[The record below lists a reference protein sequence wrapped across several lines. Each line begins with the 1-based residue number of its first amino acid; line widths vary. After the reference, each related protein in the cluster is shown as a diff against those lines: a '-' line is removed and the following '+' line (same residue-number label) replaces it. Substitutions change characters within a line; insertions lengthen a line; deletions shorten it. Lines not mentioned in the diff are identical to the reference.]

1 MIADPKRKGPCCL
14 AAHTGGDSLE
24 NPSTIIPHPLAF
36 SSQKGARAEIFR
48 LALAA
53 LTPEEFVEWKSG
65 LGSSSASGN
74 QSGGIVTQEEG
85 GT

>member
-1 MIADPKRKGPCCL
+1 MIADTKRKGPCCL

-36 SSQKGARAEIFR
+36 SSQKGARAEVFR

-74 QSGGIVTQEEG
+74 LSGFALNKSGGFI
-85 GT
+85 

>member
-1 MIADPKRKGPCCL
+1 MSASSKRKSPC
-14 AAHTGGDSLE
+14 ANTGRDSSKNLDV
-24 NPSTIIPHPLAF
+24 TIPHPLAF
-36 SSQKGARAEIFR
+36 SSQNGARAEVFR

-53 LTPEEFVEWKSG
+53 LSADEFYEWISG

-74 QSGGIVTQEEG
+74 RSGVTVTIVEG

>member
-1 MIADPKRKGPCCL
+1 MSAFLKKRKSPC
-14 AAHTGGDSLE
+14 ANTGRDSWKNLGA
-24 NPSTIIPHPLAF
+24 TIPHPLAF

-53 LTPEEFVEWKSG
+53 FTPDEFVEWKSG

-74 QSGGIVTQEEG
+74 RSGVTVTQEEG

>member
-1 MIADPKRKGPCCL
+1 M
-14 AAHTGGDSLE
+14 DSWKNLDA
-24 NPSTIIPHPLAF
+24 TIPHPLNY
-36 SSQKGARAEIFR
+36 SSEKRQRAEIYR

-74 QSGGIVTQEEG
+74 RSGVTVTQEEG